1 MKKLRFAPHLVPLV
15 LKGSKTTTWRL
26 FDDKDLQVNDIFEML
41 HSETQEKFATG
52 KITSINITTFKNLKK
67 EDHQGH
73 ESYKDVIK
81 AYQKYYSDKKVDE
94 NTELKIIKFKLI

>member
-15 LKGSKTTTWRL
+15 LNGSKTTTWRL
-26 FDDKDLQVNDIFEML
+26 FDDKDLQVGDEFEML

-52 KITSINITTFKNLKK
+52 KIISINITKFKNLT
-67 EDHQGH
+67 ESDHKGH
-73 ESYKDVIK
+73 KSYKDVIK
-81 AYQKYYSDKKVDE
+81 AYQKYYSDKKVDG